1 MLNEGVSS
9 HTGTRA
15 SLTSGFFVPAD
26 TKCIKMSRFLTA
38 RCATNHGCNI
48 VVRVVSPVEEHPDK
62 TGKMLVF
69 LLGMIYLSWSQSG
82 FKTFLIMSPWRHMS
96 TVSSSSAS
104 SYLMI
109 LTEVR
114 FWRSHVTLKTGSDKM
129 DLIMLY
135 YMAWRK
141 SHHLREM
148 MLSEVYGQWLG
159 GYFFFFFSKV
169 KNEIQNPDI
178 TEINN

>member
-1 MLNEGVSS
+1 MKVWA
-9 HTGTRA
+9 HTRA
-15 SLTSGFFVPAD
+15 REQVWRQVCVPAD

-38 RCATNHGCNI
+38 TCTTNHGCNI
-48 VVRVVSPVEEHPDK
+48 VVRVVSPVEVHPDK

-69 LLGMIYLSWSQSG
+69 LLGRIYLSWSQSG

-114 FWRSHVTLKTGSDKM
+114 IWRSHVTLKTGSDKM

-141 SHHLREM
+141 SHLLREM

-159 GYFFFFFSKV
+159 GCYYFFQGQKW
-169 KNEIQNPDI
+169 NPKSWY
-178 TEINN
+178 NWNK

>member
-1 MLNEGVSS
+1 MKVWA
-9 HTGTRA
+9 HTRA
-15 SLTSGFFVPAD
+15 REQVWRQVCVPAD

-38 RCATNHGCNI
+38 TCATNHGCNI
-48 VVRVVSPVEEHPDK
+48 VVRVVSPVEVHPDK

-109 LTEVR
+109 LTEAR

-141 SHHLREM
+141 SHILRDDVIRS
-148 MLSEVYGQWLG
+148 LWTVTGSVLC
-159 GYFFFFFSKV
+159 FFSQGQKW
-169 KNEIQNPDI
+169 NPKSWY
-178 TEINN
+178 NWNK